1 MYKYTRIA
9 VAALLAAGMS
19 AAWAQHSHSPN
30 SSNNDGAPANETTP
44 DSRPQKA
51 AAPTAKKQ
59 GSTPSAG
66 QGSMQGMDHSQ
77 MQGMDQ
83 GSMQGMD
90 HSKMQGMD
98 QGSMQGMDHS
108 KMQGMEQGS
117 MQGMDHSKM
126 QGMDQGSMQMQGGS
140 APPDARDPDAY
151 SDGAKL
157 GVGQYAIGPS
167 RSLHMADEHIF
178 TSVLVDRLEWTKGN
192 ESNAASYEAQAWI
205 GNAFNKFVIK
215 AEGEVEKG
223 KVPEARTEL
232 LWGHAIATYWDTQ
245 LGVRND
251 AGYGRPARNWLA
263 FGVQGLAPYWFE
275 VEATGYVGTEGRTA
289 LRLSGEYDLLLTQR
303 LILQPRLEASLYG
316 KNDPEIGIGS
326 GLSSGAVGVR
336 LRYEFSRQFAPYIGI
351 ERSQSFGNTANMVR
365 ASGGR
370 SGETRFVAGIRM
382 WF

>member
-1 MYKYTRIA
+1 
-9 VAALLAAGMS
+9 
-19 AAWAQHSHSPN
+19 
-30 SSNNDGAPANETTP
+30 
-44 DSRPQKA
+44 
-51 AAPTAKKQ
+51 
-59 GSTPSAG
+59 
-66 QGSMQGMDHSQ
+66 MQGMDHSQ

-108 KMQGMEQGS
+108 KMQGMDQGS

-126 QGMDQGSMQMQGGS
+126 QGMDQGSMQGMDHSKMQGMDQGSMQGMDHSNMQGMDHGAMQMQGGS